1 MRYAAMPPASARRAA
16 VRRPPVLLILRGRT
30 LVRCVP
36 AERWLMSTILCEG
49 HDQSI
54 YTLDKAALDLDRR
67 PPPERSS
74 ASWWLLAAVQ
84 YAYCALPSSP
94 RPSSTSLLLAGGLHL
109 LALARALWRAG
120 RLGACHGPQGEG
132 AVRRHRKLFGPAHP
146 RARAGLATC
155 STRFGQLP
163 VARELAQA
171 TREHGAA
178 DRGQVG
184 VLQLVFRHHL
194 LPNAWKTWRA
204 WSIQADSTR
213 HPARLSFTPRT
224 GSGVM
229 RDRVVRSA
237 VIASHNSDAGFQH

>member
-1 MRYAAMPPASARRAA
+1 MRYAAMPPTSARRAA

-49 HDQSI
+49 QVQSI

-120 RLGACHGPQGEG
+120 RLGACHGAQGEG

-194 LPNAWKTWRA
+194 LPNAWKLWRA

-213 HPARLSFTPRT
+213 HPARCFTPRT

-237 VIASHNSDAGFQH
+237 LIASHNSDAGFQH

>member
-1 MRYAAMPPASARRAA
+1 MPPASARRAA

-49 HDQSI
+49 QVQSI

-194 LPNAWKTWRA
+194 LPNAWKLWRA
-204 WSIQADSTR
+204 LSIQAGKHLLCFYATD
-213 HPARLSFTPRT
+213 
-224 GSGVM
+224 
-229 RDRVVRSA
+229 
-237 VIASHNSDAGFQH
+237 

>member
-1 MRYAAMPPASARRAA
+1 MRYAAMPPTSARRAA

-132 AVRRHRKLFGPAHP
+132 AVRRHRKLFDG
-146 RARAGLATC
+146 
-155 STRFGQLP
+155 
-163 VARELAQA
+163 
-171 TREHGAA
+171 
-178 DRGQVG
+178 
-184 VLQLVFRHHL
+184 
-194 LPNAWKTWRA
+194 
-204 WSIQADSTR
+204 
-213 HPARLSFTPRT
+213 
-224 GSGVM
+224 
-229 RDRVVRSA
+229 
-237 VIASHNSDAGFQH
+237 